1 MTRTALCLFVASC
14 AATSPVAERRPPNI
28 LDVPPVA
35 AYVLPD
41 GLDDF
46 PATPTDRGILISE
59 AEATRTL
66 LARSELSARRVE
78 ARGLRAVLSVERASS
93 AAQLSQALSRA
104 HSAETT
110 AQRWRTWAPWA
121 VAAGV
126 VLGAF
131 SFRR

>member
-1 MTRTALCLFVASC
+1 V
-14 AATSPVAERRPPNI
+14 ERRAPNI
-28 LDVPPVA
+28 LDAPPVA
-35 AYVLPD
+35 AYVLPA

-59 AEATRTL
+59 AEATREL

-78 ARGLRAVLSVERASS
+78 ARGLRAVLTVERVSS
-93 AAQLSQALSRA
+93 AASLDAALSRA
-104 HSAETT
+104 QRAETT

-126 VLGAF
+126 VLGALA
-131 SFRR
+131 SSRM